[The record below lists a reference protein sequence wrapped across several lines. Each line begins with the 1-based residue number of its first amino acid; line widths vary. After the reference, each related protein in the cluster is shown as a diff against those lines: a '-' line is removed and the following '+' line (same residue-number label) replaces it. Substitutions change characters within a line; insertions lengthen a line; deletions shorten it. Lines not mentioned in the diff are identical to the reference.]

1 MPTCSFVF
9 LFLGICRTTWICGW
23 IFFID
28 FFNPIH
34 FSSNIS
40 LGLLGFQLDV
50 CQTFFLTIHYMSSV
64 SFSIFLISFS
74 VCFNMNIFYWPILYL
89 LNFPSKIL
97 LSLSTEFF
105 FLFFNYTITIWFF
118 FEKKSSSS
126 SPFLIT
132 SIFGFLGDVSVVCF
146 FVLFFS
152 LSLLVFSA
160 SCFACEFF
168 IECQTSYMQ
177 NI

>member
-1 MPTCSFVF
+1 MPTCRFVF
-9 LFLGICRTTWICGW
+9 LFLGICTTTWICGW

-40 LGLLGFQLDV
+40 LCLLEFQLDV

-118 FEKKSSSS
+118 FGKKKVQFQFQSL
-126 SPFLIT
+126 PYYLNIWVAW
-132 SIFGFLGDVSVVCF
+132 GCF
-146 FVLFFS
+146 CCLFFCFLFFS
-152 LSLLVFSA
+152 LSLS
-160 SCFACEFF
+160 
-168 IECQTSYMQ
+168 
-177 NI
+177 